1 MQPSKKGRSAGQ
13 ALWPA
18 GQALWPAAKVFGQKT
33 RRVALMQLQ
42 VFAKLDSRTVKKQNQ
57 RLNATAIKY
66 NNELKFVYGRVRI
79 RLGRPYT

>member
-1 MQPSKKGRSAGQ
+1 MQPSKKGRS
-13 ALWPA
+13 A

-33 RRVALMQLQ
+33 RRVALMQVMLQ